1 MHHYNPYAKEKRV
14 AFMEV
19 MQKINSR
26 LEQGDSVD

>member
-19 MQKINSR
+19 MQEINSR
-26 LEQGDSVD
+26 LEKG